1 MGTVPLPLTELYKCR
16 EFCPVLIGANED
28 WYQTERCPS
37 WQTLQHW
44 ESSRCDNCYPGSCCH
59 QTDATD
65 TQRNSFSFLHTVSSH
80 TMKQWLKQK
89 LLLFFFFWSQM
100 LEQTC
105 KLMDSHLRSKEANMR
120 LSQLS
125 WAWFRKNCKQLHN
138 SNIIMSPSIYKGGSR
153 RTDSVHI
160 ENSESGNIKYTNE
173 KLWKPIP
180 YWLCCPGL
188 LLVQRVRTNLV
199 SGWHI
204 QEAPKAAAMSWHDEW
219 SRESSWPRTTDKSS
233 FNQIL
238 TEHQLTG
245 EKCVVFF
252 FWIETY

>member
-1 MGTVPLPLTELYKCR
+1 MK
-16 EFCPVLIGANED
+16 
-28 WYQTERCPS
+28 
-37 WQTLQHW
+37 
-44 ESSRCDNCYPGSCCH
+44 
-59 QTDATD
+59 TD
-65 TQRNSFSFLHTVSSH
+65 TKQRDVLHGKHSSTGKVLDVTTAILGHAVIRLMPQTHKEIVFHFCTQFHH
-80 TMKQWLKQK
+80 TQWSNGWSRSYFVFF
-89 LLLFFFFWSQM
+89 FFFFWSQM

-153 RTDSVHI
+153 RTDSVHT